1 MTSSSQVDRLLAI
14 VMGSAKGKQPASQR
28 PSPTVTDSKMSD
40 ALSKVTTKEDE
51 AGEDDKTKAADNSIG
66 KEDIESLN
74 TQDSGQ
80 GSDQSR
86 KSSE

>member
-1 MTSSSQVDRLLAI
+1 
-14 VMGSAKGKQPASQR
+14 
-28 PSPTVTDSKMSD
+28 MSD

-51 AGEDDKTKAADNSIG
+51 AGEDDETKAADDSIG